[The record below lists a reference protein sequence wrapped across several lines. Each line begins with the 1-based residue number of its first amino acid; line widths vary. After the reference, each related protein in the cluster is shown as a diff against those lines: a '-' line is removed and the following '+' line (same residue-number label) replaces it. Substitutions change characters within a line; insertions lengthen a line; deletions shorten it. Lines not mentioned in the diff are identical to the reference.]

1 MTIAEIQRSIR
12 AEIEP
17 ASEPLVDE
25 SVESTTV
32 VDESVTVEG
41 PTIVVA
47 APEAPPVE
55 AHCEHCAEHAAQLA
69 ALDEKV
75 TTLAMIEVA
84 EEPEPVAEPEPEE
97 PVQEETEPHRE
108 HFLNRRLGGGGE

>member
-1 MTIAEIQRSIR
+1 MLDEEVDA
-12 AEIEP
+12 P
-17 ASEPLVDE
+17 VVDE
-25 SVESTTV
+25 SVESVSV
-32 VDESVTVEG
+32 VDESVETG
-41 PTIVVA
+41 DTTIIIEAPAEA
-47 APEAPPVE
+47 APVEE

-75 TTLAMIEVA
+75 TTLAMIEIA
-84 EEPEPVAEPEPEE
+84 EEPEPVAESEPEE